1 VTLLV
6 AAVAKR
12 NQIVHIESTLRLIGD
27 RNDVVDFGGRFYD
40 VLLIA
45 VLANRVVMPVTLR
58 KPTPLRV
65 IPLSMI
71 QRNAS
76 TLFPALIARSSSD
89 NRTAVAET
97 FHSIS

>member
-1 VTLLV
+1 MV
-6 AAVAKR
+6 AAVAER
-12 NQIVHIESTLRLIGD
+12 YQIVHIEPTLWLIGD
-27 RNDVVDFGGRFYD
+27 RNDVMDFGGRLYD

-45 VLANRVVMPVTLR
+45 VFANRVVMPVTLR